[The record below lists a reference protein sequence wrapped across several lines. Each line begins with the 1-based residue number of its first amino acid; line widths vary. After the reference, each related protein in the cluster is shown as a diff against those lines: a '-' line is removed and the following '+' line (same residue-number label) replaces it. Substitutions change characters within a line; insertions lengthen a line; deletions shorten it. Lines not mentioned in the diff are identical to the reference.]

1 MQTDNGKNFIING
14 TYTDTE
20 RTNQQQL
27 IPLKTDETTDLLLP
41 SKQKL
46 TVNYIPQTLVKPTS
60 SNLVISNENPWKKLN
75 NVRYKLDGEEEINE
89 NNPSRYQHGYAQHIT
104 FV

>member
-46 TVNYIPQTLVKPTS
+46 TVNYIPQTSAKPTS
-60 SNLVISNENPWKKLN
+60 SNLVISNENPWKKLS
-75 NVRYKLDGEEEINE
+75 NVRYKLDETNPDE
-89 NNPSRYQHGYAQHIT
+89 NDSSKYHHVYSQHIT